1 MEAHVDGC
9 IRATASFSNGLLS
22 MLSTACKS
30 VVPDC
35 ELVLA
40 RLILENLA
48 VDLVARFTSLFATMA
63 ALAGLW
69 ASLPI
74 ESQN

>member
-1 MEAHVDGC
+1 
-9 IRATASFSNGLLS
+9 

-40 RLILENLA
+40 RLILEENLT
-48 VDLVARFTSLFATMA
+48 VDIVARFTSLFATMA
-63 ALAGLW
+63 ALAGLS
-69 ASLPI
+69 ASPSI
-74 ESQN
+74 ESRN